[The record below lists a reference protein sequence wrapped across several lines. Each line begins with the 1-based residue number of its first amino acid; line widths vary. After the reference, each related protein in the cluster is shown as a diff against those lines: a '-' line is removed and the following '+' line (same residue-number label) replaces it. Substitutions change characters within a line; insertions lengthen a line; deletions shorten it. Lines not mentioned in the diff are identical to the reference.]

1 MGDWGLSQLG
11 VTVPFVDLG
20 AVHQDIKES
29 VLEAVA
35 GLIERG
41 DFTNGP
47 AVAEFEH
54 AFAAYCGS
62 GYSVGLASGLDAL
75 RLGLLAV
82 GIEPGD
88 GVIVPAHTFAATFEA
103 VGQAGGVPVPVD
115 ISEVDYNFDIE
126 AVTAAVSGRT
136 RFVLPVHLYGQMT
149 DMRGLAQL
157 GAKHHLTVIEDACQA
172 HGATRDGIRAGTAGL
187 AGAFSFYPAKNLGAM
202 GDAGA
207 LVTNDE
213 EVAERTRSL
222 REHGQH
228 AKYEHVREGYTARL
242 DTIQALVLL
251 HKLPL
256 LDTWNDKRRA
266 VAEFYERALKGIGD
280 LVLPQVPSGSDPVW
294 HLYVV
299 RTADPQGLADHLG
312 RHGVG
317 TGRHYPQPPHLA
329 PAYEHLGHAEGSFPV
344 AERMAREALSLPIY
358 PGIRESQVA
367 VVVETIQEYFGS
379 G

>member
-1 MGDWGLSQLG
+1 MGDQGLSQLG
-11 VTVPFVDLG
+11 VTVPFVDLKT
-20 AVHQDIKES
+20 VHQDLKEA

-41 DFTNGP
+41 DFTNGQ

-54 AFAAYCGS
+54 AFATYCGS
-62 GYSVGLASGLDAL
+62 GDCVGLSSGLDAL
-75 RLGLLAV
+75 RLGLLAA
-82 GIEPGD
+82 GIKPGD
-88 GVIVPAHTFAATFEA
+88 GVLVPAYTFAATFEA
-103 VGQAGGVPVPVD
+103 VTQAGGVPIPVD
-115 ISEVDYNFDIE
+115 VSEMDYNCDIE
-126 AVTAAVSGRT
+126 AAAVAICDRT

-149 DMRGLAQL
+149 DMRALVQLAR
-157 GAKHHLTVIEDACQA
+157 KHNLIVLEDACQA
-172 HGATRDGIRAGTAGL
+172 HGATRDGIQAGTAGV

-207 LVTNDE
+207 LVTNDGE
-213 EVAERTRSL
+213 LAERTRTL
-222 REHGQH
+222 REHGQY

-251 HKLPL
+251 NKLPH
-256 LDTWNDKRRA
+256 LDSWNDSRRS
-266 VAEFYERALKGIGD
+266 VAEFYEGSLGGVGD
-280 LVLPQVPSGSDPVW
+280 LLLPQVPSGSDPVW

-299 RTADPQGLADHLG
+299 RTADPQGLAAHLG

-329 PAYEHLGHAEGSFPV
+329 PAYEHLGYQEGRFPV
-344 AERMAREALSLPIY
+344 AERLAREVLSLPIF
-358 PGIRESQVA
+358 PGMRETQVA
-367 VVVETIQEYFGS
+367 AVVEAVREYFRS